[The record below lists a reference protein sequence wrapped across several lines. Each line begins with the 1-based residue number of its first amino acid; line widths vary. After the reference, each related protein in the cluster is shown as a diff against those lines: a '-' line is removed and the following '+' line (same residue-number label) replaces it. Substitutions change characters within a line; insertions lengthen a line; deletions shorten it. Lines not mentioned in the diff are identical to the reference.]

1 LTALAR
7 RGQRTALDQ
16 ETAMFRKLYDWTL
29 RWAGSRHAPV
39 AMGTVSF
46 VESSVFPIPAD
57 VLFIPMVLAKP
68 DQAWRFA
75 LIATVTSVLG
85 GVFGWMIGHYA
96 FDLVA
101 APLLEFYGK
110 MAAFDALKSQTGDTA
125 ILVMLV
131 TSGLTHLPPMKVVTI
146 LSGLV
151 SFDLKWFILSAIVA
165 RGGRFYLLAYLLQR
179 YGQAMAVFI
188 EKRMALIGLAVL
200 GLVVLVWV
208 GLKVMG

>member
-1 LTALAR
+1 
-7 RGQRTALDQ
+7 
-16 ETAMFRKLYDWTL
+16 MFRNLYDWTL

-68 DQAWRFA
+68 DQAWRLA

-85 GVFGWMIGHYA
+85 GIFGWMIGHYA
-96 FDLVA
+96 FDLLA

-110 MAAFDALKSQTGDTA
+110 MAAFEKLKSNTGDTA

-131 TSGLTHLPPMKVVTI
+131 TSGLSHLPPMKVVTI

-165 RGGRFYLLAYLLQR
+165 RGGRFYLLAFLLKR
-179 YGQAMAVFI
+179 YGRAMALFI
-188 EKRMALIGLAVL
+188 EKRLALIVL
-200 GLVVLVWV
+200 GLFAVAVLVWV
-208 GLKVMG
+208 GMKVVG